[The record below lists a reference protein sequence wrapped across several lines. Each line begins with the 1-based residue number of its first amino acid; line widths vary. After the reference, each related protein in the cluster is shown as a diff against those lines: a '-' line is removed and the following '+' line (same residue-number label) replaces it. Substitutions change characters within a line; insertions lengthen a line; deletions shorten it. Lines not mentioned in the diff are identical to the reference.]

1 MGLECWSPRSGCLEE
16 GELRN
21 EDWVRIL
28 GPVHFEKSGRSVW
41 WILNHRP
48 TDRENGGTTVGS
60 DFS

>member
-48 TDRENGGTTVGS
+48 TDREN
-60 DFS
+60 